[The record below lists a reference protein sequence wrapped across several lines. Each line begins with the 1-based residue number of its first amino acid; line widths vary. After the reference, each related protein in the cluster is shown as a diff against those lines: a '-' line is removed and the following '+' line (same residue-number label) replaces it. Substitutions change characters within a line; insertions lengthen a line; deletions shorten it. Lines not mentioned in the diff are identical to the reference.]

1 MQDDD
6 VKALIEPLK
15 QRCITLMINF
25 VRLGNKDGF
34 LIGLSGYQHLHS
46 AQDVAGLRKLAA
58 LDAARGGYCIFERT
72 KAALPKDPHTLTFE
86 QVHDVV
92 FAQENALDF
101 KDFA

>member
-15 QRCITLMINF
+15 QRYITLMINS
-25 VRLGNKDGF
+25 VRLGNREGF
-34 LIGLSGYQHLHS
+34 LIGHSSYKALHS
-46 AQDVAGLRKLAA
+46 AQDLAGLRELAA

-72 KAALPKDPHTLTFE
+72 KAALPKDPYALTFE